1 MKAFTN
7 FVLTLAALGGALAA
21 AAGEATLEETLKLPD
36 EAPVAGARFAI
47 LVSGDGGWAEFDRG
61 LAQQLAK
68 ADLPV
73 VGWNSRAYY
82 WTRRTPDGAAADLAR
97 LIRRFQTEWKRKEVV
112 LIGFSRGADVLP
124 FMVNRLP
131 AAEREAVRLT
141 VLLGP
146 ADDVDFELH
155 LLDYV
160 RDGHPKTAL
169 PVAPEI
175 QRLGGRGVL
184 VIYGEKDDS
193 SCGPR
198 LPKAAGRIERVPG
211 DHHLN
216 RDYQRL
222 GNLIQDALR
231 PPAPAPPKQ
240 P

>member
-1 MKAFTN
+1 MKSFPMFMLA
-7 FVLTLAALGGALAA
+7 VAALGGTVAVASA
-21 AAGEATLEETLKLPD
+21 EATLEETLKLPD
-36 EAPVAGARFAI
+36 KTPAAGARFAI

-97 LIRRFQTEWKRKEVV
+97 LIRRFQTEWNRKEVV

-146 ADDVDFELH
+146 SEDVDFELH

-160 RDGHPKTAL
+160 RDGHPRTAL
-169 PVAPEI
+169 PVVPEL
-175 QRLGGRGVL
+175 QRLRGRGVL
-184 VIYGEKDDS
+184 VMYGEKDDS

-198 LPKAAGRIERVPG
+198 LPKETGRIERVPG

-216 RDYQRL
+216 RDYPRL
-222 GNLIQDALR
+222 ADLIQDALR
-231 PPAPAPPKQ
+231 RPAAAPP
-240 P
+240 PHP